1 MNHSPNAFE
10 DISNGFKILGKNLPE
25 TPLEIKEF
33 LSELDAGE
41 IELSELPAHLSPQTI
56 MAAIRDGHVPAP
68 ACEENSVVP
77 FHAQPP
83 VGLGT
88 LIMAARNGDGPL
100 SEETIRKMEEA
111 QND

>member
-1 MNHSPNAFE
+1 MNHSLNAFE
-10 DISNGFKILGKNLPE
+10 DIANAFKILGKNLPE

-33 LSELDAGE
+33 LVELDAGE
-41 IELSELPAHLSPQTI
+41 VELPDLPAHLSPRSI

-68 ACEENSVVP
+68 ACEENGVVQ

-83 VGLGT
+83 VGLGA
-88 LIMAARNGDGPL
+88 LMMAARNGDGPL